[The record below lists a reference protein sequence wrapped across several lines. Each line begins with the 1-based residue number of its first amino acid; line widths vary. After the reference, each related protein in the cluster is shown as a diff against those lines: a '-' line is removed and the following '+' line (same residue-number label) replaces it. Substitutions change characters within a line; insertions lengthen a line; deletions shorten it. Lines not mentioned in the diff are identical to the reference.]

1 MSTFSGAMQVR
12 GLWTPVLAVGLA
24 TFSVVTTEMLPVGLL
39 TSIAATLSVTTGSAG
54 LVISLPALL
63 AALFA
68 PFVVIASGGD
78 RSAFDTVWPAGA
90 ADNS

>member
-1 MSTFSGAMQVR
+1 MMSTFSGATQVR

-54 LVISLPALL
+54 
-63 AALFA
+63 
-68 PFVVIASGGD
+68 
-78 RSAFDTVWPAGA
+78 W
-90 ADNS
+90 